1 MIKEIL
7 LDCDGVL
14 ADFLSSALEKLNA
27 KLGRTTTVAD
37 YVRFNNWNIHD
48 VYGLRASEFWAIIEE
63 GHCLW
68 NNIKPFPW
76 AKDLVK
82 YCEQFGRVTIATTPS
97 FSPECASQKTA
108 WLRDNLG
115 IFNDAVMIGGRKE
128 LMGKPGNFLIDDNA
142 TNVEKFIEAGGD
154 GVVVPSNWNTIY
166 FNFEDVRQVIANK
179 LEWSGPSCCPTGL
192 PGVKDVPGQDSP
204 EYGRPGPKGVAAP
217 TAIATGDTSKDS
229 AQFKCC
235 CTPPLADPDCRKH
248 GLRR

>member
-27 KLGRTTTVAD
+27 KLGRTITLSEYAKLNTWHI
-37 YVRFNNWNIHD
+37 YD
-48 VYGLRASEFWAIIEE
+48 VYGITTAQFWDIIEE

-76 AKDLVK
+76 AKELVK

-97 FSPECASQKTA
+97 FSPECAAQKTA

-115 IFNDAVMIGGRKE
+115 ILNDAVMIGGRKE
-128 LMGKPGNFLIDDNA
+128 LMGKPGNFLIDDNT

-154 GVVVPSNWNTIY
+154 GVIVPSNWNTLF
-166 FNFEDVRQVIANK
+166 FNYDDVRSAIAHK
-179 LEWSGPSCCPTGL
+179 LE
-192 PGVKDVPGQDSP
+192 
-204 EYGRPGPKGVAAP
+204 Y
-217 TAIATGDTSKDS
+217 
-229 AQFKCC
+229 
-235 CTPPLADPDCRKH
+235 
-248 GLRR
+248 